1 MIKKIKLILILFF
14 ILNSCGF
21 KPIYSSNNINFSIK
35 EIKSEKTLLNNA
47 FVKAINNLVKN
58 SQNNDKKFTIF
69 LDSNKVEMV
78 KSKDSKGNPEI
89 FELSMNIKI
98 IIKID
103 EERLQEKIFYEKMSF
118 NNDADKFKLNQYKK
132 DLEEILFNKLIENI
146 MNFLSNF

>member
-1 MIKKIKLILILFF
+1 MIKKIKLVLIFFF

-21 KPIYSSNNINFSIK
+21 KPIYSSKNINFSIK
-35 EIKSEKTLLNNA
+35 DIKSEKTLLNNA
-47 FVKAINNLVKN
+47 FVKAINDLVKN
-58 SQNNDKKFTIF
+58 SQDNNKKYTIF
-69 LDSNKVEMV
+69 LESNKVETV

-103 EERLQEKIFYEKMSF
+103 EEKLQEKIFYEKISF
-118 NNDADKFKLNQYKK
+118 NNDADKFKLNQYKR